1 MKAEFLLDLGLLLEI
16 RQEEVWCLAN
26 NLSEKKNCDWIL
38 KKRKYVPNVIFSIAV
53 IYSLLN
59 KFYITQINLK

>member
-26 NLSEKKNCDWIL
+26 NLSEKKKLIE
-38 KKRKYVPNVIFSIAV
+38 F
-53 IYSLLN
+53 
-59 KFYITQINLK
+59 